1 MELYRIF
8 HREPLS
14 CIIPQFVRLE
24 GTVGGRILS
33 AVRCSSLMRSI
44 VSFELDDDCILPSI
58 INADGLFFPQSI
70 QLTHIRITLNEFDDC
85 VYLLNQLGSQ
95 LCSFTISI
103 VHVHLHKVDMSQIIS
118 VSNIF

>member
-8 HREPLS
+8 HCEPLS

-24 GTVGGRILS
+24 GTVSDRILS
-33 AVRCSSLMRSI
+33 SVRCSLLMRSI
-44 VSFELDDDCILPSI
+44 VSFELDDDCIFPTI
-58 INADGLFFPQSI
+58 IDANGLFFPQSI

-95 LCSFTISI
+95 LCSFTISL
-103 VHVHLHKVDMSQIIS
+103 VHVYLHKVNMSQIIS
-118 VSNIF
+118 VNNIF